1 MPTGL
6 ECMPVPGCDPTVPVI
21 FVPVVED
28 CVGEPVWVARCAPVL
43 WEVSCEVMIP
53 GVVVSLCLCS

>member
-1 MPTGL
+1 
-6 ECMPVPGCDPTVPVI
+6 MPVPGCDPTVPVI

-43 WEVSCEVMIP
+43 WEVSCEIMIP